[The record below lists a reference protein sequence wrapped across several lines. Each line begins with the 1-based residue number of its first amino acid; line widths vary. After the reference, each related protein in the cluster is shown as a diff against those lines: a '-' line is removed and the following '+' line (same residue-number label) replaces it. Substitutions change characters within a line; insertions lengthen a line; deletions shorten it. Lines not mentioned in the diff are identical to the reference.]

1 MSARHLCL
9 AGLLLLLALAACGGG
24 GPKLNAARI
33 TLELAYP
40 PTGQPT
46 ATLDGQPAAAPGH
59 IRVACRLTDGGK
71 ALGTGAAEA
80 DGSFA
85 LPLDADAFAL
95 AGLPATPGQ
104 INQLLECRAG
114 DGPWVTPL
122 RPPRVSI
129 G

>member
-1 MSARHLCL
+1 MRAILTG
-9 AGLLLLLALAACGGG
+9 AALMFLVGCGGG
-24 GPKLNAARI
+24 GPKLNAAKV
-33 TLELAYP
+33 TLELAFP

-46 ATLDGQPAAAPGH
+46 ATLRGQPAAAPGH
-59 IRVACRLTDGGK
+59 IRVACRLTAGGR

-95 AGLPATPGQ
+95 ADLPARPGD

-114 DGPWVTPL
+114 DGAWVNPL

>member
-1 MSARHLCL
+1 MRVRCVGL
-9 AGLLLLLALAACGGG
+9 ATVVLLLLVACGGG
-24 GPKLNAARI
+24 GPKLNAAKL
-33 TLELAYP
+33 TLELAFP

-46 ATLDGQPAAAPGH
+46 ATLRGQPAAAPGG
-59 IRVACRLTDGGK
+59 IRVACRLTDGRK

-80 DGSFA
+80 DGSFT

-95 AGLPATPGQ
+95 ANLPARPGD

-114 DGPWVTPL
+114 DGAWVSPL

>member
-1 MSARHLCL
+1 MSARLIGL
-9 AGLLLLLALAACGGG
+9 ATAVLLLVACGGG
-24 GPKLNAARI
+24 GPKLNAAKV

-46 ATLDGQPAAAPGH
+46 ATLNGQPAAAPGH
-59 IRVACRLTDGGK
+59 MRVACRLTEGGK

-85 LPLDADAFAL
+85 LPLDTGAFAL
-95 AGLPATPGQ
+95 AGLPATPGD
-104 INQLLECRAG
+104 INKRLECRAG
-114 DGPWVTPL
+114 DGAWVSPL

>member
-1 MSARHLCL
+1 MSARRISLI
-9 AGLLLLLALAACGGG
+9 GTLLLALAACGGD
-24 GPKLNAARI
+24 GPKLNAAKL

-40 PTGQPT
+40 PSGQPT
-46 ATLDGQPAAAPGH
+46 ATVNGQPAAAPGH

-95 AGLPATPGQ
+95 ADLPAKPGD
-104 INQLLECRAG
+104 INKLLECRAG
-114 DGPWVTPL
+114 DGAWVSPL